1 MLKKRVLKTNPKFSR
16 KTEMRNPILRTVLAV
31 IVFLAFL
38 PQKVE
43 ASHALGAEITYE
55 CLGGNQYL
63 IRLVFYR
70 DCGGISAPTAP
81 TVNINSSCGNQN
93 VGMTLQPPTPPF
105 PPFDQYLAPYELPV
119 YCAPSNCSNGGN
131 PGIQEYVYE
140 ATVTLPPCADWT
152 MSYDLCCRSAA
163 INTINAPG
171 SQDIYVNAFLNNA
184 AAPCNSS
191 PQFDVPARGFLCLNE
206 DNTILA
212 TAYDPDGDLLVY
224 SLYTPWH
231 NPGQSVNYNGGYNPN
246 NPLNNNYYNFN
257 NGVINTQPTSNGQ
270 ITVIGVMVEEY
281 RNGVLIG
288 RVVRDMQVRVIN
300 NCPQNPGNDFDIDQ
314 DGVFDSDTIVL
325 CADNPVQLDVY
336 LNNTLPG
343 LNYNIV
349 AENVDDFPGAT
360 FINVADGSAPGGVV
374 GQFVWTPSPADIG
387 TNQVLVFTAFDD
399 NCPVVGFANFTYE
412 FIITGLEL
420 DVDIDTVAISC
431 TDSVQMNTIVSN
443 GTPPYTYEWN
453 TGSTEP
459 SLWVTAGQYVVTV
472 TDSEGCTGN
481 DTIDVFYIDDPVS
494 IFDPSNA
501 CVDSSVTF
509 VDQSFSN
516 YPVGFP
522 PITIIDWAWDF
533 GDGSTV
539 TGVQNPTHTYSQ
551 SGSYEVQLIA
561 TNDLGCVDTSTQTV
575 WANPPPNV
583 QFTFDNVCSDTLFT
597 FTDQSTIDTGQ
608 IVSWAWDFGDLSP
621 PVITQNTT
629 HQYATTGYYDVTLVA
644 VSDSGCPALL
654 TQEVYSFPLP
664 VADFSPTDVCIGN
677 VSAFT
682 DLSAVSA
689 GAVEGWQWDFGEG
702 GTSVFQ
708 DPVYTY
714 ADTGIFDVTLIV
726 TTDSICRDTLTQQ
739 VTVHPSPITGF
750 FNDTVC
756 AELEM
761 TFTDTSS
768 VPSGTIVSWDWNFGN
783 GATSADQNPINIYA
797 LGGLYDVI
805 LAVETDLGCIDTTTQ
820 TITVYPKPNADFLTL
835 AACLEDENT
844 FTDQS
849 NVATGSQVVA
859 WDWDFDDG
867 VGTSQDQSPTYVFG
881 ASGVYDVQ
889 LIAETDNGCLDT
901 VVHPTQ
907 VFDLPIP
914 DFTFNDV
921 CAYDAAVFINNSS
934 IPAGSIISNI
944 WTFDNGDTIDVE
956 QPVGVDYDSAGF
968 YDIQLITISNNGCTD
983 TLQQTVEIFPVP
995 TAMFTF
1001 DSVCY
1006 PLATSFTDLSTVG
1019 GGVYSISDWNWKFG
1033 DGVVA
1038 TGIQNPTHAYSDWGD
1053 YQVQLTIST
1062 DSGCEADTTLGPVR
1076 VHPKPQAEFSDELA
1090 NCLNEITVF
1099 EDESS
1104 VENFPFDDIILWN
1117 WDFDDGSSSP
1127 AQDTAHL
1134 FLDDGFYNVAL
1145 AVETNNGCQDTVTIP
1160 VEIYPLP
1167 EVAFTVDTNQGCQ
1180 PFRAWFTD
1188 QTFIPEP
1195 YLLSEWEWNFGDEP
1209 GTVSSQNPENTYYDE
1224 ELGDFETGVYSV
1236 SLQVTSANG
1245 CVSDTTYVDY
1255 MIEYPK
1261 PDALFAVDPERT
1273 EIIFP
1278 KFTIT
1283 DLASPNVTSWR
1294 YEWGDGATST
1304 LQNPEHEYQDTGYYN
1319 IVQYVETQYGCADT
1333 ADITVR
1339 VDPEFRFYIP
1349 SAFTPDADGINET
1362 FFGSGIGIKKYQM
1375 RIYDRWGELIFESN
1389 EADFH
1394 WDGTYMGQQ
1403 VQKGVYVYQFDLLD
1417 VKGEPHK
1424 YRGHVS
1430 LVR

>member
-1 MLKKRVLKTNPKFSR
+1 
-16 KTEMRNPILRTVLAV
+16 MRNPFIRAVLAV
-31 IVFLAFL
+31 FILITL
-38 PQKVE
+38 LSQKAE

-55 CLGGNQYL
+55 CLGGDQYL

-81 TVNINSSCGNQN
+81 SISINSSCGNQN
-93 VGMTLQPPTPPF
+93 LGMTLQPPTPPF

-119 YCAPSNCSNGGN
+119 YCAPSNCSNGGS

-152 MSYDLCCRSAA
+152 MSYDLCCRSAD
-163 INTINAPG
+163 INTISAPG
-171 SQDIYVNAFLNNA
+171 SQDIYVNAFLNNV

-212 TAYDPDGDLLVY
+212 TAYDPDGDMLVY
-224 SLYTPWH
+224 SLYTPLD
-231 NPGQSVNYNGGYNPN
+231 NPGNPVNYTGGYNPN
-246 NPLNNNYYNFN
+246 NPLNNSNFNFN
-257 NGVINTQPTSNGQ
+257 NGVIDVHPTTNGQ
-270 ITVIGVMVEEY
+270 ITVLGVLVQEY

-288 RVVRDMQVRVIN
+288 SVVRDMQIRVIN
-300 NCPQNPGNDFDIDQ
+300 NCPQNPGNNFDIDQ

-336 LNNTLPG
+336 LDNTLPN
-343 LNYNIV
+343 LNYTIV
-349 AENVDDFPGAT
+349 AENASDFAGAT
-360 FINVADGSAPGGVV
+360 FVNTADPSAPGGVV
-374 GQFVWTPSPADIG
+374 GQFVWTPSAADIG
-387 TNQVLVFTAFDD
+387 TNQVLIFTAFDD

-453 TGSTEP
+453 TGSTSP

-494 IFDPSNA
+494 VFDPENA
-501 CVDSSVTF
+501 CVDSSVSF
-509 VDQSFSN
+509 VDQSYSN

-533 GDGSTV
+533 GDGSPPL
-539 TGVQNPTHTYSQ
+539 TGVQNPSHTFTS
-551 SGSYEVQLIA
+551 SGSYDVQLIA

-575 WANPPPNV
+575 WANPAPDV
-583 QFTFDNVCSDTLFT
+583 QFSFENVCADTLFT

-608 IVSWAWDFGDLSP
+608 IVTWGWDFGDGSL
-621 PVITQNTT
+621 PVQTQNTT
-629 HQYATTGYYDVTLVA
+629 HQFATGYYNVTLVA
-644 VSDSGCPALL
+644 VSDSGCPSLL
-654 TQEVYSFPLP
+654 TQEVHSFALP

-682 DLSAVSA
+682 DLTALSE
-689 GAVEGWQWDFGEG
+689 GNVEGWQWNFGDNPA
-702 GTSVFQ
+702 GTSVLQ
-708 DPVYTY
+708 NPVYTY
-714 ADTGIFDVTLIV
+714 QDTGTFDVTLIT
-726 TTDSICRDTLTQQ
+726 TTDSLCRDTVTQQ
-739 VTVHPSPITGF
+739 VTVHPSPVAGF

-756 AELEM
+756 AELEIN
-761 TFTDTSS
+761 FTDTSS
-768 VPSGTIVSWDWNFGN
+768 VMPSGNIVAWDWYFGN
-783 GATSADQNPINIYA
+783 GTSDLQNPTNVYGI
-797 LGGLYDVI
+797 GGQYTVSLT
-805 LAVETDLGCIDTTTQ
+805 VETDLGCIDTMSQ
-820 TITVYPKPNADFLTL
+820 NVIVYPKPNAAFSTF

-859 WDWDFDDG
+859 WDWDFDDPAG
-867 VGTSQDQSPTYVFG
+867 GTSTDQSPVYTFD

-901 VVHPTQ
+901 VVNPTQ

-914 DFTFNDV
+914 DFSFNDV
-921 CAYDAAVFINNSS
+921 CSYDAAVYINNSS
-934 IPAGSIISNI
+934 IPAGSITTYE
-944 WTFDNGDTIDVE
+944 WDFGNGEYASVE
-956 QPVGVDYDSAGF
+956 QPVGVEYDTAGF
-968 YDIQLITISNNGCTD
+968 YDVELITISNNGCTD
-983 TLQQTVEIFPVP
+983 TIEQTIEIYPVP

-1006 PLATSFTDLSTVG
+1006 PLATPFTDLSTVG
-1019 GGVYSISDWNWKFG
+1019 GAYAVDTWVWKFG
-1033 DGVVA
+1033 DG
-1038 TGIQNPTHAYSDWGD
+1038 TIPNTTQNPTHAYTEWGD
-1053 YQVQLTIST
+1053 YNVQLTVT
-1062 DSGCEADTTLGPVR
+1062 TNSGCIADTTLGPVR
-1076 VHPKPQAEFSDELA
+1076 VYPKPDADFSDALA
-1090 NCLNEITVF
+1090 NCLGDTTTF
-1099 EDESS
+1099 LDESTL
-1104 VENFPFDDIILWN
+1104 ENFPFDEIVAWN
-1117 WDFDDGSSSP
+1117 WDFADGASSS
-1127 AQDTAHL
+1127 ATDTLHL

-1145 AVETNNGCQDTVTIP
+1145 AVETNNGCQDTTVIP

-1167 EVAFTVDTNQGCQ
+1167 EVAFTVDTNLGCQ

-1188 QTFIPEP
+1188 QTTIEEP
-1195 YLLSEWEWNFGDEP
+1195 YLLTSWEWNFGDEP
-1209 GTVSSQNPENTYYDE
+1209 GTVSSQNPEHTYNDT
-1224 ELGDFETGVYSV
+1224 ELGDFDTGVYSV
-1236 SLQVTSANG
+1236 WLEVTSANG
-1245 CVSDTTYVDY
+1245 CISDTTYVDY

-1273 EIIFP
+1273 DIIFP

-1283 DLASPNVTSWR
+1283 DLATPNVTNWF
-1294 YEWGDGATST
+1294 YEWGDGATAST
-1304 LQNPEHEYQDTGYYN
+1304 PNPVHEYADTGYYD
-1319 IVQYVETQYGCADT
+1319 ITQYVTTQYGCADT
-1333 ADITVR
+1333 VEITVK

-1349 SAFTPDADGINET
+1349 SAFTPDEDGINET
-1362 FFGSGIGIKKYQM
+1362 FYGSGIGIKNYQM
-1375 RIYDRWGELIFESN
+1375 RIYDRWGELLFESN
-1389 EADFH
+1389 DADFH
-1394 WDGTYMGQQ
+1394 WDGTYKNKQ
-1403 VQKGVYVYQFDLLD
+1403 VQKGVYIYQFDLLD

-1424 YRGHVS
+1424 YRGHVT
-1430 LVR
+1430 LTR